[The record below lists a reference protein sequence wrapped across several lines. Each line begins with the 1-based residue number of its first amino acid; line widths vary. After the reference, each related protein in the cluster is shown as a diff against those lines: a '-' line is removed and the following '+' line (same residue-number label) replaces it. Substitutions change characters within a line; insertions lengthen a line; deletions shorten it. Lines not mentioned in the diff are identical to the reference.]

1 MPEYMY
7 DIILKTEIGD
17 KKGQLALKINQNI
30 VEGMCTLLGFTE
42 PCSGFIDE
50 KGNCTLRGRLKN
62 FRAVYDYMGAGYV
75 DGSQIDL
82 VLNSGRKRFRLIGAA
97 ADGKNEKR

>member
-30 VEGMCTLLGFTE
+30 VEAGLLMRREIVRCGE
-42 PCSGFIDE
+42 D
-50 KGNCTLRGRLKN
+50 
-62 FRAVYDYMGAGYV
+62 
-75 DGSQIDL
+75 
-82 VLNSGRKRFRLIGAA
+82 
-97 ADGKNEKR
+97 